1 MFAVSKG
8 PDASPKNRASSG
20 LKVVSE
26 ESRGSP
32 RRISEMSGGRPPYS
46 QTNGR
51 RSQSGPRGGEP
62 PEAGALQHEAVVRY
76 LHTFCR
82 DGEWKGCFSRVSA
95 WKGVC
100 NELELQQGR
109 CEPCGA
115 VGGKGAPTRPEPR
128 RLVVY
133 YQQEEELPRGC
144 EEGGLETRA

>member
-1 MFAVSKG
+1 MFALSKG
-8 PDASPKNRASSG
+8 PDAFPKSRSSG
-20 LKVVSE
+20 LKVANE
-26 ESRGSP
+26 DYRASP
-32 RRISEMSGGRPPYS
+32 RRLTEMSGGGGGGRPPYS

-51 RSQSGPRGGEP
+51 RSQSGPRGGDP
-62 PEAGALQHEAVVRY
+62 PEAGAQQHEAVVRY
-76 LHTFCR
+76 LHTS
-82 DGEWKGCFSRVSA
+82 WKS
-95 WKGVC
+95 VC

-144 EEGGLETRA
+144 EEGALDTRA

>member
-1 MFAVSKG
+1 MFAVTKG

-26 ESRGSP
+26 ECRGSP

-76 LHTFCR
+76 LHT
-82 DGEWKGCFSRVSA
+82 S